1 MPVIPFIPL
10 IAAGVGV
17 GGTLLGQRSASNAAR
32 EQQQAA
38 ENSPNAL
45 AQADLIKHQ
54 TEMSKWGFGEAKNLL
69 PAAKSA
75 IDLPFEHF
83 KAILSGDPNQ
93 FNKVL
98 AGSNQAVDQQT
109 QAARR
114 NIMNFSPRGAQAGQ
128 IGQLATQNA
137 QAKQGNYFQA
147 YLNSLAGV
155 QGSATQYGNLFN
167 ALLAGGQG
175 SAVPALNALTSQMGF
190 QTQRDLQSQQLRAQS
205 MSSLGQGI
213 GQILT
218 SLILNRTG
226 TSRNSP
232 SVPMP
237 SGSPDTSIPGPP
249 NPYGGGL

>member
-1 MPVIPFIPL
+1 MPIAALVPI

-17 GGTLLGQRSASNAAR
+17 GGTLLSQRSANNAAR
-32 EQQQAA
+32 EQQERAQ
-38 ENSPNAL
+38 NDPTNI

-69 PAAKSA
+69 GPAKAA

-83 KAILSGDPNQ
+83 KSILSGDPDQ

-114 NIMNFSPRGAQAGQ
+114 NIANFSPRGAQAGQ
-128 IGQLATQNA
+128 IAQLATQNA

-147 YLNSLAGV
+147 YLSSLAGA
-155 QGSATQYGNLFN
+155 QGAASQYGNLFN
-167 ALLAGGQG
+167 SLLAGGQG

-213 GQILT
+213 GQLLT
-218 SLILNRTG
+218 SILMNRTG
-226 TSRNSP
+226 TARTAP
-232 SVPMP
+232 SVPLP
-237 SGSPDTSIPGPP
+237 TTGPINTSVPGPP
-249 NPYGGGL
+249 NPFGG